1 MKKGTFFNIIFEKP
15 ISLYILK
22 CVPLQSIIMINV
34 VALVQL
40 KAFARQDGFLL
51 FLLWAAS
58 FAAMVTNPAS
68 SWGGALAFTTPFFV
82 GWLLVRFRNYALDG
96 VISFRRALAFSLY
109 TFFYASLLFAVGQY
123 VYFRFFDHGSFLT
136 MLLSSIKVYET
147 QGISLG
153 DLRQSL
159 TIVGQLTPIEIAF
172 AFMMQNFLIG
182 LVLSFPIAM
191 FTQKRKTTPPASFN
205 NQQ

>member
-1 MKKGTFFNIIFEKP
+1 
-15 ISLYILK
+15 
-22 CVPLQSIIMINV
+22 MINV

-58 FAAMVTNPAS
+58 FATIVMNPSS
-68 SWGGALAFTTPFFV
+68 SWGTLLTIATPFFV

-109 TFFYASLLFAVGQY
+109 TFFYASLLFAAGQY

-136 MLLSSIKVYET
+136 MLIESMKTLEA
-147 QGISLG
+147 QGISLTE
-153 DLRQSL
+153 LKQSL
-159 TIVGQLTPIEIAF
+159 TMIGQLSPIEVAF
-172 AFMMQNFLIG
+172 IFMMQNFMVGLI
-182 LVLSFPIAM
+182 LSFPIALL
-191 FTQKRKTTPPASFN
+191 TQRKRK
-205 NQQ
+205 